1 MGMVP
6 QWETAWQRAKRE
18 TIAYFGTIRFWIF
31 DALITAGF
39 TIWVLNWTPHFNQ
52 EWQRIVYQVTIPIL
66 GAISGL
72 ALVFLI
78 SLFVAPYKQRD
89 EARVIVAHLKDT
101 KVHISNKDTLIR
113 AISNFKA
120 SALITFIGQKVMAER
135 GGPDCPREC
144 LAEWDAFDDAIK
156 ALYAEKL
163 VAGERIDNLVTS
175 LMAFV
180 LTHINNSLDPD
191 RDKVKL
197 LDEDKF
203 TSELGRKTDKLIR
216 QINKLSLKD

>member
-1 MGMVP
+1 MGGK
-6 QWETAWQRAKRE
+6 WETTYQRAKGE
-18 TIAYFGTIRFWIF
+18 TIALFSTIRFWIF
-31 DALITAGF
+31 DLLITAGF
-39 TIWVLNWTPHFNQ
+39 TIWVLNWTPHFSQ
-52 EWQRIVYQVTIPIL
+52 DWYKIMYQVTIPIL

-78 SLFVAPYKQRD
+78 SLFVAPYQQRD
-89 EARVIVAHLKDT
+89 EARVIVAQLKDK

-113 AISNFKA
+113 AISNFKR
-120 SALITFIGQKVMAER
+120 SALITFVGQKVMAER

-144 LAEWDAFDDAIK
+144 LAEWDAFDDATK
-156 ALYAEKL
+156 ALFAEKL
-163 VAGERIDNLVTS
+163 VAGGRIDYLVTS
-175 LMAFV
+175 LMGFV

-203 TSELGRKTDKLIR
+203 TSELGEKTDKLIR